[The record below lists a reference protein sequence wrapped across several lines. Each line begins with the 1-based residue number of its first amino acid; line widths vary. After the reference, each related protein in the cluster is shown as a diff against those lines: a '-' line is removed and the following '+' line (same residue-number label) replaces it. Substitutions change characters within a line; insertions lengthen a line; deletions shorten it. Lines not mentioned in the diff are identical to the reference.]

1 MFIRH
6 LFHRSGVQR
15 NASTS
20 QRGSARAY
28 VSSALIGF
36 VAVWNLA
43 SAAFSSGPLPE
54 QAPADTAGGSLS
66 RLVQD
71 YLQTEDA
78 EEAEGILSRILGH
91 PGADLATVEAAVRAG
106 RVYISQPVGP
116 QPGRPIRV
124 RDRTFQYGL
133 YVPLTYE
140 PTKEYPLVVC
150 LHGAG
155 FTGDAYLERWQVR
168 LGEAYILAC
177 PTSPQGVW
185 WTHEAAELIFA
196 TIRDVQARYRVDPD
210 RIFLTGMS
218 NGGIGAW
225 LVGSHYAMSFAG
237 LAPMASGLDEVL
249 FPFLENLRQTPAY
262 LIHGL
267 NDQVMPV
274 ELSRSI
280 VEELKRLGYQFVY
293 REHDRVHPIA
303 GGHFFP
309 REELPDL
316 VAWFNSHRRNPFP
329 KRITVVRDAT
339 HLIPFGWV
347 RIDATDRIA
356 AFTDNLI
363 DQRDETIV
371 NRVYAKLDAEVTA
384 PNRIEV
390 RTHRVRR
397 YSLFLNQSLI
407 DLSKPV
413 TIVTNGRISYEGPVR
428 PSVEVLL
435 RDARHRHDRRMVFP
449 AVVNIGVENP
459 S

>member
-1 MFIRH
+1 
-6 LFHRSGVQR
+6 
-15 NASTS
+15 
-20 QRGSARAY
+20 
-28 VSSALIGF
+28 
-36 VAVWNLA
+36 
-43 SAAFSSGPLPE
+43 
-54 QAPADTAGGSLS
+54 
-66 RLVQD
+66 
-71 YLQTEDA
+71 
-78 EEAEGILSRILGH
+78 
-91 PGADLATVEAAVRAG
+91 
-106 RVYISQPVGP
+106 
-116 QPGRPIRV
+116 
-124 RDRTFQYGL
+124 
-133 YVPLTYE
+133 
-140 PTKEYPLVVC
+140 
-150 LHGAG
+150 
-155 FTGDAYLERWQVR
+155 
-168 LGEAYILAC
+168 
-177 PTSPQGVW
+177 
-185 WTHEAAELIFA
+185 
-196 TIRDVQARYRVDPD
+196 
-210 RIFLTGMS
+210 
-218 NGGIGAW
+218 
-225 LVGSHYAMSFAG
+225 
-237 LAPMASGLDEVL
+237 
-249 FPFLENLRQTPAY
+249 PAY

-316 VAWFNSHRRNPFP
+316 VAWFNGHRRNPFP

-449 AVVNIGVENP
+449 VVVNIGVE
-459 S
+459 